1 MLTDYHHPLD
11 ALERRRKESSSSFNL
26 ITASYSQWLKKTSN
40 IVSFEFTIPPPE
52 KKKLYMIFKCCKCK
66 VFLSV
71 RERFERLWGW
81 VFATVRCCC
90 CSSCVRPWLSSSS
103 QCSFCSLIKHNLGL
117 GLLMVSV
124 WGGSYSTEYK
134 MGVHPSIVTHWNTVN
149 MAKPIL
155 SKEVMP

>member
-71 RERFERLWGW
+71 RERFERLWG
-81 VFATVRCCC
+81 
-90 CSSCVRPWLSSSS
+90 
-103 QCSFCSLIKHNLGL
+103 
-117 GLLMVSV
+117 
-124 WGGSYSTEYK
+124 
-134 MGVHPSIVTHWNTVN
+134 
-149 MAKPIL
+149 
-155 SKEVMP
+155 